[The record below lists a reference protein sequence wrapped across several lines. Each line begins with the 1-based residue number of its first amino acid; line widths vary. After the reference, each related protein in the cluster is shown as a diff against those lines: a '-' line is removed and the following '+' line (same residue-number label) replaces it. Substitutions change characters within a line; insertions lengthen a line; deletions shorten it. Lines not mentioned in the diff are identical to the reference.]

1 MGLDRSPRNSL
12 PPARLTISALAT
24 IVTFA
29 SLTVVSGCDN
39 KLIDAGG
46 DSTATQPPSL
56 TLHVDGL
63 GSVPGRFTAEVWV
76 VGNVAYTT
84 TWGARTVTDVRSVGN
99 AVEIWNV
106 AGPTPLLVDSL
117 IVPNATTLGDVQAS
131 DDEKLLVVATE
142 FSPGSIVIY
151 DLSDPLKPQFVSRFT
166 NANTNPG
173 VHTAEVQRVN
183 GKLYAFLCVD
193 PGGGQPAKL
202 VIVDLSNPAS
212 PVEVFSQAMGSPFV
226 HDVFVRDGILMT
238 ALWNDGISIFDI
250 GGGGKGGTVAN
261 PVLLGNTKTVGGK
274 VHNIWWFR
282 DVANGTK
289 RYAFVGEEGP
299 GTIGLSSVGDIHVV
313 DVSDFAN
320 PHEVA
325 FYNVP
330 GAGTHNFSID
340 EDHGVLF
347 AAYYNAGVRALS
359 VRGDLGRCGAGMK
372 SDDGRCDLGK
382 MGREVG
388 HALTDTGSAVYIWG
402 VVSIGTKVYAS
413 DMLNGLWKL
422 ETLQ

>member
-1 MGLDRSPRNSL
+1 MRFDQLRPIQIAFSAATLFALSSL
-12 PPARLTISALAT
+12 P
-24 IVTFA
+24 
-29 SLTVVSGCDN
+29 VVSGCDN
-39 KLIDAGG
+39 KVVDAGG
-46 DSTATQPPSL
+46 DSAVTQPPSR

-63 GSVPGRFTAEVWV
+63 GTVPGRFTGELWV

-84 TWGARTVTDVRSVGN
+84 TWGARVVNDVRSAGN
-99 AVEIWNV
+99 AVEIWNI
-106 AGPTPLLVDSL
+106 AGPVPLLVDSL
-117 IVPNATTLGDVQAS
+117 IVPDATTLGDVQAS

-151 DLSDPLKPQFVSRFT
+151 DLSDPLKPQLVSRFT
-166 NANTNPG
+166 NANTTPG

-193 PGGGQPAKL
+193 PASGQPAKL
-202 VIVDLSNPAS
+202 VIVDLSNPAA

-226 HDVFVRDGILMT
+226 HDVFVREGILMA

-250 GGGGKGGTVAN
+250 GGGGRGGTVAN
-261 PVLLGNTKTVGGK
+261 PVLLGNAKTVGGK
-274 VHNIWWFR
+274 AHNIWWFR

-299 GTIGLSSVGDIHVV
+299 GVIGLSSVGDIHVV
-313 DVSDFAN
+313 DVSDFTN

-330 GAGTHNFSID
+330 GAGTHNFSTD

-347 AAYYNAGVRALS
+347 AAYYNAGVRALN
-359 VRGDLGRCGAGMK
+359 VRGDLGRCGADMK

-382 MGREVG
+382 MGREVA
-388 HALTDTGSAVYIWG
+388 HALTDTGSAVYVWG
-402 VVSIGTKVYAS
+402 VLSIGTKVYAS
-413 DMLNGLWKL
+413 DMFNGLWKL